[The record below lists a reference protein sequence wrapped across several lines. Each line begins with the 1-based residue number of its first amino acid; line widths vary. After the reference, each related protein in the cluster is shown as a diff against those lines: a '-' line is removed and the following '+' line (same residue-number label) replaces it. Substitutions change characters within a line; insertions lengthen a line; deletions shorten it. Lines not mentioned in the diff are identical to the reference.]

1 MRFIY
6 SIIMVV
12 ALGVSAS
19 KADERSLAIQE
30 VITNQISAFLSD
42 DVDKAYGF
50 ASSNIKKVFPSAQSF
65 GRMVQ
70 NGYPMIWR
78 PESFEFLELRE
89 GAEDLFQGIL
99 ITDTQDAQHIII
111 YQMAEEQ
118 GSWKI
123 DGVRVRSLPAE
134 SI

>member
-1 MRFIY
+1 MRFVF
-6 SIIMVV
+6 SICMLIM
-12 ALGVSAS
+12 LGQSEVR
-19 KADERSLAIQE
+19 ADERSSAIQE

-50 ASSNIKKVFPSAQSF
+50 ASSNIKKVFPSPQSF

-99 ITDTQDAQHIII
+99 ITDSEDAKHIII
-111 YQMAEEQ
+111 YQMAKEQ
-118 GSWKI
+118 GAWKI
-123 DGVRVRSLPAE
+123 DGVRVRSLPAK